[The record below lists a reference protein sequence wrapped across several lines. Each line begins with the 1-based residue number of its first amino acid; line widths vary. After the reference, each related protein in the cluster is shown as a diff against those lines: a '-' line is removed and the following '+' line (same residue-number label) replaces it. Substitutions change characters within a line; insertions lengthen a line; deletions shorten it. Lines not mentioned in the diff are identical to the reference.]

1 MSSRSLGVVAE
12 RVTGPFK
19 GYYVAVY
26 ATRRARGGYVAYYKV
41 CNGVP
46 ASYWEARCLV
56 KGSCEG
62 AASNAEHALDAAESI
77 AREEIGNLPA
87 LHCLDAAREGRPFYI
102 SEWGDLLRGTFFLP
116 SNA

>member
-1 MSSRSLGVVAE
+1 MFARNLVVAGE

-19 GYYVAVY
+19 GYHVAVY
-26 ATRRARGGYVAYYKV
+26 ATRRPGGGYVAYYKV
-41 CNGVP
+41 CIGAP
-46 ASYWEARCLV
+46 SSYWEALCLV

-62 AASNAEHALDAAESI
+62 MAADADHALDAAESI
-77 AREEIGNLPA
+77 AREEIGNLPE
-87 LHCLDAAREGRPFYI
+87 LHVLEAAREGRPFYM

>member
-1 MSSRSLGVVAE
+1 MFSKKSLGVVGE

-19 GYYVAVY
+19 GYHVAVY
-26 ATRRARGGYVAYYKV
+26 ATRRAGGGYVAYYKV

-46 ASYWEARCLV
+46 ASYFEAVCLV

-62 AASNAEHALDAAESI
+62 MAANADHAMDAAESI

-87 LHCLDAAREGRPFYI
+87 LHRLDACREHRGFYI
-102 SEWGDLLRGTFFLP
+102 SEWGDLLRGTYYLP
-116 SNA
+116 SN